1 MLENVRL
8 AFQGIWSHKMRSFLT
23 MLGIIIG
30 IAAIITIVSTIQ
42 GTNDQLAEAMIGS
55 RNNTVKVT
63 LSQGDFEFNP
73 TDAGDGTT
81 LPPVVSAE
89 AREKILRLKEVE
101 DMTCYLSSQYY
112 DSIYYQNSG
121 LTNFYLYGVE
131 DNYFDLNA
139 LAVRSGRGFLPDDG
153 KNFRKVLVLDVD
165 AAEGLFGNEDP
176 IGKTVEIKNE
186 PFTVIGVVTD
196 TLAVTTKITDVEDFY
211 TNYTNSNGSVYMPI
225 ASWPIVYD
233 FDQPQNVIVKATST
247 DNMTRAGQRSAKIL
261 NEAITKQM
269 GDNSSTDITYTSEN
283 LAEQVKQQQ
292 EVENQTRRQ
301 LIPVACIALLV
312 GGIGVMNIMLVSVTE
327 RTAEI
332 GLKKAIGARKS
343 AILGQFLTEAVV
355 LTSLGGVLG
364 VAAGVAASQI
374 YQNISGTRVG
384 FNVPW
389 ALISVG
395 FSMAIGII
403 FGILPSMQ
411 AANLDPIE
419 ALRRE

>member
-81 LPPVVSAE
+81 LPPVVSDE

-112 DSIYYQNSG
+112 DSIYYQNNG
-121 LTNFYLYGVE
+121 ITNFYLYGVE

-139 LAVRSGRGFLPDDG
+139 LTVKSGRGFLPDDG
-153 KNFRKVLVLDVD
+153 KYFRKVLVLDVD
-165 AAEGLFGNEDP
+165 AAEGLFGLEDP

-196 TLAVTTKITDVEDFY
+196 TLAVTTRITDVEDFY
-211 TNYTNSNGSVYMPI
+211 TNYTGSNGSVYMPI

-247 DNMTRAGQRSAKIL
+247 DNMTKAGQRSAKIL
-261 NEAITKQM
+261 NEEITKQM
-269 GDNSSTDITYTSEN
+269 GNNSSNDITYTSEN

-355 LTSLGGVLG
+355 LTSLGGILG